1 MIRLSRKP
9 WKIPSFDIYSQQAYK
24 KLRLGYRN
32 NKGEF
37 IPPELTQGLEWDYY
51 NSRVCVYNL
60 DLLESFF
67 QNRQNPKKHLE
78 NIQAYLADQQQS
90 KRGRKLNKPS
100 GETD

>member
-1 MIRLSRKP
+1 MFRICRKP
-9 WKIPSFDIYSQQAYK
+9 WQEQGFDIYSQQTYK

-32 NKGEF
+32 HKGELV
-37 IPPELTQGLEWDYY
+37 PPELTRGWEWDYY

-67 QNRQNPKKHLE
+67 RNRQNPEKHLE
-78 NIQAYLADQQQS
+78 NIQVYLARQQQS

-100 GETD
+100 GEVA